1 MLYRRRI
8 IKVTKRRICVIILS
22 YDRVLASTLS
32 YPRMNKTW
40 TWLGN
45 ATHSG
50 LDFAPSSLKVKVKCT
65 AQTRFNI
72 AFIIGSIPT
81 LVLNIKL
88 LSKSDVEMSGA
99 VSLFEITHFKRMET
113 RGT

>member
-1 MLYRRRI
+1 VSPLKPDLY
-8 IKVTKRRICVIILS
+8 
-22 YDRVLASTLS
+22 
-32 YPRMNKTW
+32 
-40 TWLGN
+40 
-45 ATHSG
+45 
-50 LDFAPSSLKVKVKCT
+50 
-65 AQTRFNI
+65 I
-72 AFIIGSIPT
+72 AFIIGSIPA

>member
-1 MLYRRRI
+1 MTLSSCSFIGVNLI
-8 IKVTKRRICVIILS
+8 ISKNEQDLDLAWQCHAFRPRFCAVIIES
-22 YDRVLASTLS
+22 EGEVS
-32 YPRMNKTW
+32 P
-40 TWLGN
+40 
-45 ATHSG
+45 
-50 LDFAPSSLKVKVKCT
+50 LKPDLY
-65 AQTRFNI
+65 I